1 MTEGFQRV
9 AILGTGLIGGSFG
22 LAVRRAL
29 PDARVVGWDRA
40 GVLQAA
46 VARGAIAVGVTD
58 LQNAVADADLVYV
71 ALPVGATLE
80 VLPQVARHAAQG
92 ALATDACS
100 IKANIVRAASE
111 HFRSNGACFVGG
123 HPLAGK
129 ETAGVEHAEAELFR
143 GARYALIGSNANTD
157 ERVARFAALLKS
169 IGAAPVWMEAEAHDR
184 AVAFVSHL
192 PQLAAV
198 ALAGVLRDATDHSG
212 LPLMLAGPGAR
223 DTLRLAGSPYA
234 LWRDICLANRDN
246 IAAAMDQ
253 MMQALDHLRARLT
266 SRELQEEFDAANEIY
281 KILRQTH

>member
-1 MTEGFQRV
+1 MPDAFHRV

-29 PDARVVGWDRA
+29 PHAPVVGWDRA
-40 GVLQAA
+40 DVLRAA
-46 VARGAIAVGVTD
+46 AARGAIQVGVTD

-80 VLPQVARHAAQG
+80 ALPQVARHAAQG
-92 ALATDACS
+92 ALVTDACS
-100 IKANIVRAASE
+100 IKANIVRAAAE
-111 HFRSNGACFVGG
+111 HFRGGGACFVGG

-129 ETAGVEHAEAELFR
+129 ETAGVEHADAELFR
-143 GARYALIGSNANTD
+143 GARYALIGPHGNAD

-212 LPLMLAGPGAR
+212 LPLTLAGPGAR

-234 LWRDICLANRDN
+234 LWRDICLANRQN

-253 MMQALDHLRARLT
+253 MVQALDHLRARLA
-266 SRELQEEFDAANEIY
+266 SRELQEEFDGANEIY
-281 KILRQTH
+281 RILRRVK

>member
-1 MTEGFQRV
+1 MPDAFHRV
-9 AILGTGLIGGSFG
+9 AILGTGLMGGSFG

-29 PDARVVGWDRA
+29 PHAPVVGWDRA
-40 GVLQAA
+40 DVLRAA
-46 VARGAIAVGVTD
+46 AARGAIQVGVTD

-80 VLPQVARHAAQG
+80 VLPQVARHASQS
-92 ALATDACS
+92 ALVTDACS
-100 IKANIVRAASE
+100 IKANIVRAAAE
-111 HFRSNGACFVGG
+111 HFRGGACFVGG

-129 ETAGVEHAEAELFR
+129 ETAGVEHADAELFR
-143 GARYALIGSNANTD
+143 GARYALIGPHGKAD
-157 ERVARFAALLKS
+157 ERAARLAALLKS
-169 IGAAPVWMEAEAHDR
+169 IGAEPVWMEAEAHDR

-234 LWRDICLANRDN
+234 LWRDICLANREN
-246 IAAAMDQ
+246 IATAIDQ
-253 MMQALDHLRARLT
+253 MMQALDHLRARLA

-281 KILRQTH
+281 KILRQMK